1 MTILLNTCSLDLYK
15 IYRNY
20 LGKLYMEAM
29 DKKTTIDL
37 GNDMNSRAI
46 RRVIDCPDTR
56 VLLYDFWETAV
67 L

>member
-1 MTILLNTCSLDLYK
+1 
-15 IYRNY
+15 
-20 LGKLYMEAM
+20 MEAM